1 MVLINNYSTC
11 FCNTQTYQIQIYVL
25 SQQMKEWKKKR
36 ESELENALIA
46 IPVPNIATPLTKD
59 VLPSKTNMAL

>member
-1 MVLINNYSTC
+1 
-11 FCNTQTYQIQIYVL
+11 
-25 SQQMKEWKKKR
+25 MKEWKKKR

-59 VLPSKTNMAL
+59 MSCHRKQIWHFSSAYRHFILPTRFYS